1 VQSQF
6 FRFLCLFLLLFQV
19 TPSAKSTDHW
29 QIDRWHYE
37 PRSYQALAKES
48 LLTQTELLSDSQLT
62 ELRSNI
68 SINSDSKLL
77 NKHVGYSEK
86 DASKDISASNDDN
99 FTFTDF
105 NPSARADAESEPNQ
119 QPPNS
124 PIYASLLYPIV
135 CDHLGTP
142 KELYN
147 AQGECVWQAQ
157 HSLWGKLS
165 LVKSKSYN
173 PTQAVIEQ
181 NAGSNDYKEDLD
193 FQLPNHSCELRF
205 AGQWFDAE
213 SGLHYN
219 YNRYYDPNSGQYL
232 SQDPIGLAGGMRTQ
246 AYVTDPVHW
255 VDPLGLQATGTVPAA
270 KTLPSSGGVVRQF
283 EQVGDKVYYRVFSGD
298 AKAGAWLTSVPPKS
312 SAWAQEA
319 LALPPGNKA
328 NMIQEVL
335 VPNGTL
341 LERSRAIP
349 MPEWGRMRGGAEQ
362 FKLLDQIP
370 LKNFGPGKPLP

>member
-6 FRFLCLFLLLFQV
+6 FRFICLFLLLFQV
-19 TPSAKSTDHW
+19 AVSANST
-29 QIDRWHYE
+29 
-37 PRSYQALAKES
+37 
-48 LLTQTELLSDSQLT
+48 
-62 ELRSNI
+62 
-68 SINSDSKLL
+68 
-77 NKHVGYSEK
+77 V
-86 DASKDISASNDDN
+86 
-99 FTFTDF
+99 
-105 NPSARADAESEPNQ
+105 
-119 QPPNS
+119 
-124 PIYASLLYPIV
+124 V

-246 AYVTDPVHW
+246 GYVADPVHW
-255 VDPLGLQATGTVPAA
+255 VDPEGLNGIYKDADYHGKTDNAVKSRAPTNGQAALDNSIQVKPTSPRRVGIDPAT
-270 KTLPSSGGVVRQF
+270 KEIVVLDKTITLPNGQDEYHGHVRNFDALHQ
-283 EQVGDKVYYRVFSGD
+283 EQQAALK
-298 AKAGAWLTSVPPKS
+298 KAGMVDKK
-312 SAWAQEA
+312 
-319 LALPPGNKA
+319 G
-328 NMIQEVL
+328 
-335 VPNGTL
+335 
-341 LERSRAIP
+341 IP
-349 MPEWGRMRGGAEQ
+349 IVC
-362 FKLLDQIP
+362 K
-370 LKNFGPGKPLP
+370 

>member
-1 VQSQF
+1 VRNQF
-6 FRFLCLFLLLFQV
+6 FRFLCFFLLLFQV
-19 TPSAKSTDHW
+19 AASAKSTDHW
-29 QIDRWHYE
+29 QIDRWHYDQSSE

-48 LLTQTELLSDSQLT
+48 LLTQTELLSDSQKQ

-68 SINSDSKLL
+68 SNNKNINSDSKLL

-86 DASKDISASNDDN
+86 NTSKDISAFNDDN
-99 FTFTDF
+99 VAFTDF

-119 QPPNS
+119 QP
-124 PIYASLLYPIV
+124 IFASLLYPIV

-147 AQGECVWQAQ
+147 TQGECVWQAQ

-173 PTQAVIEQ
+173 PTQAIIEQ

-246 AYVTDPVHW
+246 AYVADPVHW
-255 VDPLGLQATGTVPAA
+255 VDPLGLQATGTGGVEGSATKHGLKYA
-270 KTLPSSGGVVRQF
+270 DRVRQRGLEDPSSHNFPYSFDDAILSTTPIPKNNGYNIFQKPGSMAGKVVTDPTTRIRTQTYKDGVYEIGVTKDGVIDHRF
-283 EQVGDKVYYRVFSGD
+283 FR
-298 AKAGAWLTSVPPKS
+298 
-312 SAWAQEA
+312 
-319 LALPPGNKA
+319 
-328 NMIQEVL
+328 
-335 VPNGTL
+335 PN
-341 LERSRAIP
+341 
-349 MPEWGRMRGGAEQ
+349 
-362 FKLLDQIP
+362 
-370 LKNFGPGKPLP
+370 

>member
-1 VQSQF
+1 VQKQF

-19 TPSAKSTDHW
+19 TTSAKSTDHW

-37 PRSYQALAKES
+37 QSSEPRNYQSLAKES

-62 ELRSNI
+62 ELRSN
-68 SINSDSKLL
+68 
-77 NKHVGYSEK
+77 
-86 DASKDISASNDDN
+86 ASNDDN
-99 FTFTDF
+99 FAFTDF
-105 NPSARADAESEPNQ
+105 NPSARADAESDPNQ
-119 QPPNS
+119 L
-124 PIYASLLYPIV
+124 PIFASLLYPIV

-232 SQDPIGLAGGMRTQ
+232 SQDPIGLAGGFRTQ
-246 AYVTDPVHW
+246 AYVADPVHW
-255 VDPLGLQATGTVPAA
+255 VDPLGLAPCVATGKLDWSRVNHEGETAPVH
-270 KTLPSSGGVVRQF
+270 
-283 EQVGDKVYYRVFSGD
+283 VGKHANDILLNIIKVYS
-298 AKAGAWLTSVPPKS
+298 LMS
-312 SAWAQEA
+312 Q
-319 LALPPGNKA
+319 
-328 NMIQEVL
+328 
-335 VPNGTL
+335 
-341 LERSRAIP
+341 
-349 MPEWGRMRGGAEQ
+349 
-362 FKLLDQIP
+362 
-370 LKNFGPGKPLP
+370 

>member
-1 VQSQF
+1 VQKQF
-6 FRFLCLFLLLFQV
+6 FRFICLFLLLFQFAV
-19 TPSAKSTDHW
+19 SA
-29 QIDRWHYE
+29 
-37 PRSYQALAKES
+37 
-48 LLTQTELLSDSQLT
+48 
-62 ELRSNI
+62 
-68 SINSDSKLL
+68 NSS
-77 NKHVGYSEK
+77 S
-86 DASKDISASNDDN
+86 S
-99 FTFTDF
+99 
-105 NPSARADAESEPNQ
+105 
-119 QPPNS
+119 
-124 PIYASLLYPIV
+124 

-246 AYVTDPVHW
+246 AYVADPVHW
-255 VDPLGLQATGTVPAA
+255 VDPLGLAPC
-270 KTLPSSGGVVRQF
+270 
-283 EQVGDKVYYRVFSGD
+283 
-298 AKAGAWLTSVPPKS
+298 
-312 SAWAQEA
+312 
-319 LALPPGNKA
+319 LALPAPKNSDPWMPGTPLTA
-328 NMIQEVL
+328 FR
-335 VPNGTL
+335 VPKGGMEIDMAMSPGQPRPGAWGTTDHIPNVKYVREDLAVIPAFKKNVSHVQRFRIPEGTPVQVGTVGPQTQNGVVY
-341 LERSRAIP
+341 
-349 MPEWGRMRGGAEQ
+349 RGGGNQ
-362 FKLLDQIP
+362 VQILNP
-370 LKNFGPGKPLP
+370 RSTTLEPIGAPRPIE